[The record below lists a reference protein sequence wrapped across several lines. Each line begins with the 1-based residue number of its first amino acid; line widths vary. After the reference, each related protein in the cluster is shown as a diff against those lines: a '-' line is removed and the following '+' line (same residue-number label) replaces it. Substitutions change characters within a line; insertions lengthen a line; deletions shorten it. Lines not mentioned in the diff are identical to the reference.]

1 MKPKVHRTNH
11 WYRIRLGKYFDE
23 HYVEYEDSITWYTD
37 PAPNQWVFNIPE
49 LKTRVELTCDVKGNI
64 SVVNYPLKGVDRP

>member
-37 PAPNQWVFNIPE
+37 PAPNVWVFNA
-49 LKTRVELTCDVKGNI
+49 NI
-64 SVVNYPLKGVDRP
+64 SLYVTGKFNP